1 MPRKGFGYFN
11 AMKNRNIIKGKPL
24 NFNVG
29 LQKWYVNQLLKL
41 VDDLTKEVFEEIKPL
56 YKEYKEQITFTQD
69 ASISSQ
75 TRMKINSLRDLFE
88 KKFKDRGKVFA
99 ERMVRKTNRYANT
112 TFWAM
117 MNEMFK
123 DKEEVKKAGGFLL
136 KGSLITPE
144 KEEVMKALIYE
155 NTSLITN
162 IQTHYFEQIT
172 GAVMRSITS
181 GLGVTHIEDELN
193 KYKGMT
199 KRRARNIALDQ
210 TRKAY
215 NSINLRNMQDAGIQ
229 KVEWIHSGG
238 SQKPRDYHKTRWDGT
253 SGIKDGRPNGLNGFI
268 FSMDRPPV
276 IDLKTDERG
285 YPGQLPYCHCRMA
298 AVVEF

>member
-1 MPRKGFGYFN
+1 
-11 AMKNRNIIKGKPL
+11 MKNNIIKGKPL

-29 LQKWYVNQLLKL
+29 IQRWYVKELLKL
-41 VDDLTKEVFEEIKPL
+41 VDDLTKEVYEEIKPL

-75 TRMKINSLRDLFE
+75 SRIKINSLRDLFE
-88 KKFKDRGKVFA
+88 KKFKDRGKTFA

-112 TFWAM
+112 SFWAM

-123 DKEEVKKAGGFLL
+123 SQDEIREKGGFLL

-144 KEEVMKALIYE
+144 KEEVVKALVYE
-155 NTSLITN
+155 NVNLITN
-162 IQTHYFEQIT
+162 LQGHYFEQIT
-172 GAVMRSITS
+172 GAVMRSIQA
-181 GLGVTHIEDELN
+181 GLGVTYLEEELN

-229 KVEWIHSGG
+229 KVEWVHSGG
-238 SQKPRDYHKTRWDGT
+238 SQKPRDYHKTRWDGV
-253 SGIKDGRPNGLNGFI
+253 SGLQDGEPNGLNGFI
-268 FSMDRPPV
+268 FSLDRPPV
-276 IDLKTDERG
+276 IDKKTGERG

-298 AVVEF
+298 AVVEFDLS

>member
-1 MPRKGFGYFN
+1 
-11 AMKNRNIIKGKPL
+11 MKMKQNNIIKGKPL
-24 NFNVG
+24 NFNAG

-41 VDDLTKEVFEEIKPL
+41 VDDLTKEVYEEIKPL
-56 YKEYKEQITFTQD
+56 YKEYKEQITFTED

-75 TRMKINSLRDLFE
+75 SRIKINSLRDLFE
-88 KKFKDRGKVFA
+88 KKFKDRGKIYA

-123 DKEEVKKAGGFLL
+123 SKEELKQAGGFLM
-136 KGSLITPE
+136 KGSLISPE

-155 NTSLITN
+155 NSSLITN

-181 GLGVTHIEDELN
+181 GLGVTHIEEELR

-199 KRRARNIALDQ
+199 KRRAKNIALDQ

-215 NSINLRNMQDAGIQ
+215 NSINARNMQEAGIQ
-229 KVEWIHSGG
+229 KVEWVHSGG
-238 SQKPRDYHKTRWDGT
+238 SQRPRDYHKTRWDGV
-253 SGIKDGRPNGLNGFI
+253 SGLKDGQPNGLNGFI
-268 FSMDRPPV
+268 FSLDRPPV
-276 IDLKTDERG
+276 IDLKTGERG
-285 YPGQLPYCHCRMA
+285 LPGQAVNCHCRMA
-298 AVVEF
+298 AVVEFDLS